1 MQFLDEWLVPTVEPL
16 LPADALAALRQEVA
30 PAPVSLWET
39 AVQRRMVTDDQVL
52 GAIAARFRLPVADLS
67 QVDARVTGVIPEQL
81 ARRFT
86 VVPVGQTDSYLEVAT
101 ANPFDIDAEKML
113 AFATGREVRML
124 LASPG
129 RLRAKLDEIYRSG
142 EEIVS
147 RLLAGIDEEIE
158 VKELSEEEAEYASA
172 EEASQRPIIRLVD
185 MMLADGV
192 VNRASDIHV
201 EPIEGGVVVRYRID
215 GVLRQVMKVPRNA
228 GLPLISRI
236 KIMSGLDIAD
246 RLRPQ
251 DGRAR
256 VSVNG
261 EPVDLRVSTLPASL
275 GEKVVIRILSQ
286 RTTVLNLESL
296 GMHPDEQEAV
306 KRLLTHKEGII
317 LVTGPTGSG
326 KTTTLYS
333 ALRLVQNEGVN
344 IVTVEDPVE
353 YRLGQNIVQVQV
365 HDKAGLTFAS
375 ALRSILRQDPD
386 VVLVG
391 EIRDKETAQIALQA
405 SLTGHLVLST
415 LHTNDA
421 PNAVTRLVDMGM
433 EPYKIASA
441 LRGVVAQR
449 LMRRLCKA
457 CFEPREEPV
466 PERLARFIPP
476 GTKLLRAVGCPEC
489 AMTGYR
495 GRFSIMEVLTMNS
508 ELERRIGQGAT
519 ADLIAEAARAN
530 GMRSLF
536 DSGLRHVLAGDSTL
550 EELLRVADVP
560 VEEEPRRA
568 PASPRSDRPLRLP
581 PQRRRLPRRRS
592 RIRRSRSTSRK
603 RWSWWRIPR
612 TAAAPAAA
620 ARGAG
625 TCVLLV
631 EDEEQLRRV
640 MKDLLEREGYTVA
653 EARDGVQALDQVDR
667 LAPDVIILDLNLPG
681 HRRLQRAGP
690 APLPARHA
698 GDSGHGAHRQGRRGQ
713 RGAGVRAGRR
723 RLHHQAVP
731 GQGPVGTARGGPR
744 PPPRLTRPPLTATS
758 STPVRP
764 ITRDSTGPGER
775 FLTQGRPGAGE
786 ARRAGAGG
794 LHAPRAARPPKAQ
807 PERVPLRLPARAEAG
822 GARAGRRRAV
832 AALSRVRARAGW
844 SSAWRRTT
852 AGCPTAWWWA
862 TAPTS

>member
-1 MQFLDEWLVPTVEPL
+1 M
-16 LPADALAALRQEVA
+16 
-30 PAPVSLWET
+30 
-39 AVQRRMVTDDQVL
+39 
-52 GAIAARFRLPVADLS
+52 
-67 QVDARVTGVIPEQL
+67 
-81 ARRFT
+81 
-86 VVPVGQTDSYLEVAT
+86 
-101 ANPFDIDAEKML
+101 
-113 AFATGREVRML
+113 
-124 LASPG
+124 
-129 RLRAKLDEIYRSG
+129 
-142 EEIVS
+142 
-147 RLLAGIDEEIE
+147 
-158 VKELSEEEAEYASA
+158 
-172 EEASQRPIIRLVD
+172 
-185 MMLADGV
+185 
-192 VNRASDIHV
+192 
-201 EPIEGGVVVRYRID
+201 VVRYRID
-215 GVLRQVMKVPRNA
+215 GVLRQVMKIPRNA

-286 RTTVLNLESL
+286 RDHGAEPRRRWGCTE
-296 GMHPDEQEAV
+296 DEQEAV

-333 ALRLVQNEGVN
+333 ALRLVQSEGVN

-353 YRLGQNIVQVQV
+353 YRLGENIVQVQV
-365 HDKAGLTFAS
+365 HEKAGLTFAS

-391 EIRDKETAQIALQA
+391 EIRDQETAQIALQA

-457 CFEPREEPV
+457 CRMSSH
-466 PERLARFIPP
+466 RARCPSGSRGSSRRDATLFS
-476 GTKLLRAVGCPEC
+476 AVGCPEC
-489 AMTGYR
+489 AHDRVPRPLQHR
-495 GRFSIMEVLTMNS
+495 GS
-508 ELERRIGQGAT
+508 
-519 ADLIAEAARAN
+519 ADDEPRARAPDRP
-530 GMRSLF
+530 GRHRRPDRRGGAAPTACARS
-536 DSGLRHVLAGDSTL
+536 GRAGCATCSPASPRWRSCCGSPTC
-550 EELLRVADVP
+550 R

-568 PASPRSDRPLRLP
+568 PAPARSDRRG
-581 PQRRRLPRRRS
+581 RLPRAAAAPPAAGDDGSVAR
-592 RIRRSRSTSRK
+592 RSTSRMELELVDEPLG
-603 RWSWWRIPR
+603 RGPR
-612 TAAAPAAA
+612 RPPRA
-620 ARGAG
+620 GAG

-667 LAPDVIILDLNLPG
+667 FAPDVIILDLNLPG
-681 HRRLQRAGP
+681 LDGYSVLHA
-690 APLPARHA
+690 APLPAGHPRH
-698 GDSGHGAHRQGRRGQ
+698 SGHGPHRQGRRGQ

-731 GQGPVGTARGGPR
+731 GP
-744 PPPRLTRPPLTATS
+744 
-758 STPVRP
+758 
-764 ITRDSTGPGER
+764 
-775 FLTQGRPGAGE
+775 
-786 ARRAGAGG
+786 
-794 LHAPRAARPPKAQ
+794 
-807 PERVPLRLPARAEAG
+807 
-822 GARAGRRRAV
+822 
-832 AALSRVRARAGW
+832 ALSARLEAVLGRHRA
-844 SSAWRRTT
+844 
-852 AGCPTAWWWA
+852 
-862 TAPTS
+862 

>member
-1 MQFLDEWLVPTVEPL
+1 MKFLDEWLVPGVEPL
-16 LPADALAALRQEVA
+16 LPADALAELRRE
-30 PAPVSLWET
+30 PSDAPVSLWEIV
-39 AVQRRMVTDDQVL
+39 VQRKLVSDDQVL
-52 GAIAARFRLPVADLS
+52 GAIAARFRFPVADMSRADPRLI
-67 QVDARVTGVIPEQL
+67 QAVPEQL
-81 ARRFT
+81 ARRFN
-86 VVPVGQTDSYLEVAT
+86 VLPVGQTDSYLEIAT

-124 LASPG
+124 LASPA
-129 RLRAKLDEIYRSG
+129 RLRARIDELYRGG

-147 RLLAGIDEEIE
+147 RLLAGIGDDLE
-158 VKELSEEEAEYASA
+158 VKELTEEDEDFSASA

-192 VNRASDIHV
+192 VSRASDIHV

-215 GVLRQVMKVPRNA
+215 GVLRQVMKIPRNA

-261 EPVDLRVSTLPASL
+261 EAVDLRVSTLPASL

-286 RTTVLNLESL
+286 RSTVLNLEAL

-306 KRLLTHKEGII
+306 KRLLTNKEGII

-386 VVLVG
+386 VVLIG
-391 EIRDKETAQIALQA
+391 EIRDQETAQIALQA

-441 LRGVVAQR
+441 LRGVVGQR
-449 LMRRLCKA
+449 LMRRLCQA
-457 CFEPREEPV
+457 CHQPSEDPI
-466 PERLARFIPP
+466 PERVARFVPP
-476 GTKLLRAVGCPEC
+476 GTKLRKAIGCPDC
-489 AMTGYR
+489 ATTGYR
-495 GRFSIMEVLTMNS
+495 GRFSILEVLTMNS
-508 ELERRIGQGAT
+508 DLERRVGQGAT
-519 ADLIAEAARAN
+519 ADLIAESARAN

-536 DSGLRHVLAGDSTL
+536 ESGLRHVLNGESTI
-550 EELLRVADVP
+550 EELLRVTDP
-560 VEEEPRRA
+560 PLEDDGGRA
-568 PASPRSDRPLRLP
+568 PRDRPAA
-581 PQRRRLPRRRS
+581 RS
-592 RIRRSRSTSRK
+592 RASA
-603 RWSWWRIPR
+603 PAPAAPPPAPAP
-612 TAAAPAAA
+612 TAAASLLDFAEALELVDEGPAVEAGA
-620 ARGAG
+620 GGRGAG

-631 EDEEQLRRV
+631 EDEDQLRRV
-640 MKDLLEREGYTVA
+640 MKDLLERDGYTVA
-653 EARDGVQALDQVDR
+653 EARDGVAALDQVDR
-667 LAPDVIILDLNLPG
+667 FAPDVIILDLNLPG
-681 HRRLQRAGP
+681 LDGYSVLTQLRSRP
-690 APLPARHA
+690 ATR
-698 GDSGHGAHRQGRRGQ
+698 SI
-713 RGAGVRAGRR
+713 
-723 RLHHQAVP
+723 
-731 GQGPVGTARGGPR
+731 PVMV
-744 PPPRLTRPPLTATS
+744 LTAKGDEDNE
-758 STPVRP
+758 VRVFELGADDF
-764 ITRDSTGPGER
+764 ITKP
-775 FLTQGRPGAGE
+775 F
-786 ARRAGAGG
+786 
-794 LHAPRAARPPKAQ
+794 
-807 PERVPLRLPARAEAG
+807 
-822 GARAGRRRAV
+822 
-832 AALSRVRARAGW
+832 RARAL
-844 SSAWRRTT
+844 SARLEAVLGRHR
-852 AGCPTAWWWA
+852 A
-862 TAPTS
+862 

>member
-1 MQFLDEWLVPTVEPL
+1 
-16 LPADALAALRQEVA
+16 
-30 PAPVSLWET
+30 
-39 AVQRRMVTDDQVL
+39 
-52 GAIAARFRLPVADLS
+52 
-67 QVDARVTGVIPEQL
+67 
-81 ARRFT
+81 
-86 VVPVGQTDSYLEVAT
+86 
-101 ANPFDIDAEKML
+101 
-113 AFATGREVRML
+113 
-124 LASPG
+124 
-129 RLRAKLDEIYRSG
+129 
-142 EEIVS
+142 
-147 RLLAGIDEEIE
+147 
-158 VKELSEEEAEYASA
+158 
-172 EEASQRPIIRLVD
+172 
-185 MMLADGV
+185 
-192 VNRASDIHV
+192 
-201 EPIEGGVVVRYRID
+201 VRYRID

-333 ALRLVQNEGVN
+333 ALSLVQNEGVN

-421 PNAVTRLVDMGM
+421 PNVVTRLVDMGM

-457 CFEPREEPV
+457 CFEPREAPV
-466 PERLARFIPP
+466 PEQLAQFIPP
-476 GTKLLRAVGCPEC
+476 GAKLLRAVGCPEC
-489 AMTGYR
+489 ATTGYR

-508 ELERRIGQGAT
+508 ELERRIGQGST

-568 PASPRSDRPLRLP
+568 PAPRA
-581 PQRRRLPRRRS
+581 
-592 RIRRSRSTSRK
+592 
-603 RWSWWRIPR
+603 R
-612 TAAAPAAA
+612 TAAPPAAAAAAPPAPAKTDSSLALDFAEELELVDDPSDGVAPAA

-681 HRRLQRAGP
+681 IDGYNVLTQLRSRPATRAI
-690 APLPARHA
+690 
-698 GDSGHGAHRQGRRGQ
+698 
-713 RGAGVRAGRR
+713 
-723 RLHHQAVP
+723 
-731 GQGPVGTARGGPR
+731 PVVV
-744 PPPRLTRPPLTATS
+744 LTAKGDEDNE
-758 STPVRP
+758 VRVFELGADDF
-764 ITRDSTGPGER
+764 ITKP
-775 FLTQGRPGAGE
+775 F
-786 ARRAGAGG
+786 RA
-794 LHAPRAARPPKAQ
+794 K
-807 PERVPLRLPARAEAG
+807 
-822 GARAGRRRAV
+822 
-832 AALSRVRARAGW
+832 ALSARLEAVLGRHRA
-844 SSAWRRTT
+844 
-852 AGCPTAWWWA
+852 
-862 TAPTS
+862 

>member
-1 MQFLDEWLVPTVEPL
+1 MQFLDEWLVHTVEPL

-30 PAPVSLWET
+30 PGPVSLWET
-39 AVQRRMVTDDQVL
+39 AVQRRLVSDDQVL
-52 GAIAARFRLPVADLS
+52 GAIATRFRFPLADLS
-67 QVDARVTGVIPEQL
+67 RIDSRVTGAIPEQL

-86 VVPVGQTDSYLEVAT
+86 VVAVGQTDSYLEVAT

-124 LASPG
+124 LASPT

-147 RLLAGIDEEIE
+147 RLLAGIDEGTE
-158 VKELSEEEAEYASA
+158 VKELADEEEEFAAASA

-192 VNRASDIHV
+192 VSRASDIHV

-261 EPVDLRVSTLPASL
+261 EAVDLRVSTLPASL

-286 RTTVLNLESL
+286 RTTVLNLEAL

-306 KRLLTHKEGII
+306 KRLLTHKEGIL

-391 EIRDKETAQIALQA
+391 EIRDQETAQIALQA

-441 LRGVVAQR
+441 LRGVIAQR

-457 CFEPREEPV
+457 CEEPREEPV
-466 PERLARFIPP
+466 PDRLARFIPP
-476 GTKLLRAVGCPEC
+476 GTKLLRGVGCPEC
-489 AMTGYR
+489 TMTGYR
-495 GRFSIMEVLTMNS
+495 GRFSILEVLTMNAD
-508 ELERRIGQGAT
+508 LERRIGQGAT
-519 ADLIAEAARAN
+519 ADIIAEGAREY

-536 DSGLRHVLAGDSTL
+536 ESGLRHVLAGDSTL

-560 VEEEPRRA
+560 REEEVTRRPGRSARQAAAPPSA
-568 PASPRSDRPLRLP
+568 PASPPPAASARAEPSFSLDFADSLELVDELP
-581 PQRRRLPRRRS
+581 DG
-592 RIRRSRSTSRK
+592 
-603 RWSWWRIPR
+603 
-612 TAAAPAAA
+612 AAPASG
-620 ARGAG
+620 ARGTG

-631 EDEEQLRRV
+631 EDEDQLRRV
-640 MKDLLEREGYTVA
+640 MRDLLEREGYTVA

-667 LAPDVIILDLNLPG
+667 LAPDVIILDLNLPALDG
-681 HRRLQRAGP
+681 YSVLTQLRSRP
-690 APLPARHA
+690 A
-698 GDSGHGAHRQGRRGQ
+698 
-713 RGAGVRAGRR
+713 
-723 RLHHQAVP
+723 
-731 GQGPVGTARGGPR
+731 
-744 PPPRLTRPPLTATS
+744 TRSIPIMVLTAKGDEDNE
-758 STPVRP
+758 VRVFELGADDF
-764 ITRDSTGPGER
+764 ITKP
-775 FLTQGRPGAGE
+775 F
-786 ARRAGAGG
+786 RA
-794 LHAPRAARPPKAQ
+794 K
-807 PERVPLRLPARAEAG
+807 
-822 GARAGRRRAV
+822 
-832 AALSRVRARAGW
+832 ALSARLEAVLGRHRA
-844 SSAWRRTT
+844 
-852 AGCPTAWWWA
+852 
-862 TAPTS
+862 